1 MLTQTLVLR
10 GAEGAEGA
18 GSTRAVN
25 PPAHIVTARP
35 VVTGVVPHHLPSVGA
50 AGDTLVY
57 ILHLLGDLILSCE

>member
-18 GSTRAVN
+18 GRTRAVH

-35 VVTGVVPHHLPSVGA
+35 VVTGVVPHHLALA

-57 ILHLLGDLILSCE
+57 ILHLLGVLIFSCE